1 MTSYLIRRLLWV
13 PITTWA
19 VATIVFVLMRV
30 VPGDPAL
37 LIAGP
42 WATPAQV
49 EDIRVQLGLD
59 KPLQLQYL
67 AWLKNLVQ
75 GNWGTSFQTRSPV
88 ISLLIERLPK
98 TLELT
103 VAALV
108 VTLVLSLPMGVI
120 AAVRP
125 HSVADYLFTGIAV
138 FGMSFPVFWL
148 GIVLILVFGVILK
161 VMPISGSGGPIGSL
175 SNLHH
180 LVLPALTLGFPYA
193 AEFARLTRSAMLE
206 ILGQEYI
213 KTARSKGLRES
224 TVIIRH
230 AFRNTLIPIVTL
242 LGLRIPWLFG
252 GAVVTETVFG
262 WPGMGQ
268 LVVNSIYTRDFPVVE
283 GFVLLLAFLV
293 AMTNLLVDIS
303 YTFINPQIH
312 YD

>member
-1 MTSYLIRRLLWV
+1 M
-13 PITTWA
+13 WA
-19 VATIVFVLMRV
+19 VATIVFLLMRI

-42 WATPAQV
+42 WATPVQV

-59 KPLQLQYL
+59 KPLHLQYL
-67 AWLKNLVQ
+67 TWLKNLVQ
-75 GNWGTSFQTRSPV
+75 GDWGTSFQTRSPV
-88 ISLLIERLPK
+88 LGLLVERLPK

-103 VAALV
+103 IAALII
-108 VTLVLSLPMGVI
+108 TLVLSLPMGVI

-125 HSVADYLFTGIAV
+125 HSFADYLFTGIAA
-138 FGMSFPVFWL
+138 FGMSFPIFWL
-148 GIVLILVFGVILK
+148 GIMLILVFGVVWK
-161 VMPISGSGGPIGSL
+161 VMPISGSGGSIGSL

-180 LVLPALTLGFPYA
+180 LILPAVTLGFPRA

-206 ILGQEYI
+206 TLGQDYI
-213 KTARSKGLRES
+213 TTARSKGLSEFA
-224 TVIIRH
+224 VIVKH
-230 AFRNTLIPIVTL
+230 AFRNTLIPVVTL

-252 GAVVTETVFG
+252 GAVVTEIVFG

-268 LVVNSIYTRDFPVVE
+268 LVVNSIYTRDYPVVE

-293 AMTNLLVDIS
+293 AATNLLVDIS
-303 YTFINPQIH
+303 YIVINPQIH

>member
-88 ISLLIERLPK
+88 IGLLIERLPK

-108 VTLVLSLPMGVI
+108 VTLVLSLPMGVV

-230 AFRNTLIPIVTL
+230 AFRNALIPIVTL

>member
-88 ISLLIERLPK
+88 IGLLIERLPK

>member
-13 PITTWA
+13 PVTTWA

-59 KPLQLQYL
+59 RPLHLQYL
-67 AWLKNLVQ
+67 AWLRNLVQ

-88 ISLLIERLPK
+88 IGLLIERLPK

-125 HSVADYLFTGIAV
+125 HSSVDYLFTGIAV

-148 GIVLILVFGVILK
+148 GIVLILVFGVMLK

-224 TVIIRH
+224 TVITKH
-230 AFRNTLIPIVTL
+230 AFRNALIPIVTL

-303 YTFINPQIH
+303 YTFINHQIH